1 MVIGINFVFK
11 FVNSWEIDEL
21 KVYFSFWSILSS
33 VMLEIIEILFIIVSF
48 ILDREIFIFVFFWL
62 DIGRRLLFVFFGIIK
77 VVLIV
82 VLFMFM
88 IEIFVSVINR
98 IVGRLVLFFVCL
110 NVLVV
115 VWYIVFIKWF
125 LLDLGFLVI

>member
-1 MVIGINFVFK
+1 
-11 FVNSWEIDEL
+11 
-21 KVYFSFWSILSS
+21 
-33 VMLEIIEILFIIVSF
+33 MLEIIEILFIIVSF
-48 ILDREIFIFVFFWL
+48 SLDGEIFICVFFWL